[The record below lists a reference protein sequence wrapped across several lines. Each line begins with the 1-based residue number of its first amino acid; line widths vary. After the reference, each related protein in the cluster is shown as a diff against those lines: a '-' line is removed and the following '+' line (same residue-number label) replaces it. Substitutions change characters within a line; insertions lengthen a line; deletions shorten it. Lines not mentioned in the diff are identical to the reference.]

1 MKAVFKSFELRVL
14 IIAILL
20 VTGSCTK
27 DSGPII
33 IRPDVPDTLS
43 FQDTILPIL
52 VGNCAFSGCHPSA
65 GGLDLGVNNAYADMV
80 DVLSLGYGPYLRVKP
95 FSPDSSVL
103 YQKIIG
109 NTDFGTQM
117 PIGPGAVPLSDEE
130 TGLIYDWIAQG
141 ALDN

>member
-1 MKAVFKSFELRVL
+1 MKAVLKSAELRVVAL
-14 IIAILL
+14 LFSVIL
-20 VTGSCTK
+20 GSCTK
-27 DSGPII
+27 DSGPVL
-33 IRPDVPDTLS
+33 IRPNVPDTLS

-65 GGLDLGVNNAYADMV
+65 GGLDLGVNAAYV
-80 DVLSLGYGPYLRVKP
+80 DLVNVSSLSYTPFLRVKP

-103 YQKIIG
+103 YQKIVG